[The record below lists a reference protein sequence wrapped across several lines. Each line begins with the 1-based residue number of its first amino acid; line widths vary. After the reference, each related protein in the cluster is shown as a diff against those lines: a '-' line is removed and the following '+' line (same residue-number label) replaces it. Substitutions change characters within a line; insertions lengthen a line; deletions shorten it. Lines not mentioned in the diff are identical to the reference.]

1 MAWYPNDDG
10 RDMSESLDR
19 HITGNYGDDDEPR
32 ENSAE
37 DREDAEIERAERRM
51 EEEEL

>member
-1 MAWYPNDDG
+1 MSDPYAMPADYDAWK
-10 RDMSESLDR
+10 
-19 HITGNYGDDDEPR
+19 TGNWGADDEPR

-51 EEEEL
+51 DEEEL